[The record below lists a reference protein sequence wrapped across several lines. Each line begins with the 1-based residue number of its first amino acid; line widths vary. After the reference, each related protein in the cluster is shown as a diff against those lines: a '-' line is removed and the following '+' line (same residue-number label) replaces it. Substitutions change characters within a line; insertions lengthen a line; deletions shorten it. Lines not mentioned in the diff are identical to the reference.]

1 MTGQTQLSLLNGP
14 PWASLLERLEAQLW
28 LAPALYVVATPIGNL
43 TDLTLRA
50 WYTLRLVD
58 VIAAEDTRSTRV
70 LLQAW
75 GLSTP
80 LIAAHRHNERE
91 VQESIIGRLSEG
103 QRVALVSDAGAPAI
117 SDPGGYLVQN
127 VRAAG
132 YPVIP
137 LPGPSAVITA
147 LMAIGATTDADPA
160 FTFLGF
166 LPPKQAARVRTLEP
180 WVYFAGTL
188 VLYEAPH
195 RLKALLTD
203 LSTVFGDQRVVS
215 LARELTK
222 RFEQTVTLS
231 LGEAQA
237 WLAADAH
244 REQGEYVVMVH
255 PPEKKP
261 DLAAQDDAWH
271 SPERLTWMD
280 ALLAH
285 VSTRDAA
292 RIMAQALNE
301 PRDLC
306 YAKLLARSGQ

>member
-1 MTGQTQLSLLNGP
+1 MTGQTELSPLNGP
-14 PWASLLERLEAQLW
+14 PWSSLLDRLETQQW

-80 LIAAHRHNERE
+80 MIAAHRHNERE
-91 VQESIIGRLSEG
+91 VQEAIIGRLSQG

-117 SDPGGYLVQN
+117 SDPGGYLVQS

-137 LPGPSAVITA
+137 LPGASAVITA

-166 LPPKQAARVRTLEP
+166 LPPKQAARVRALEP
-180 WVYFAGTL
+180 WVYFSGTL
-188 VLYEAPH
+188 VLFEAPH

-203 LSTVFGDQRVVS
+203 LIAVFGDQRVVS
-215 LARELTK
+215 LTRELTK
-222 RFEQTVTLS
+222 RFEQAVTLN
-231 LGEAQA
+231 LADAPA
-237 WLAADAH
+237 WLSADSH

-255 PPEKKP
+255 PPQSKTES
-261 DLAAQDDAWH
+261 AAHDDVWH
-271 SPERLTWMD
+271 SPERLIWMD

-306 YAKLLARSGQ
+306 YAKLLARSGN